1 MTQYFSNQVTIIT
14 GAGSGMG
21 RAYALAFAQLGAKLG
36 LNDFNQTGLN
46 ETIELIK
53 KQSPHCTIVSEVF
66 DVSDQ
71 NKMLSFADL
80 CQRKLGNAF
89 VVINNAGIE
98 GAYTPAWLL
107 DLSSYERAMKINFF
121 GVVSGTRAFLPQL
134 LLKNKGHIV
143 NVSSIFGLVGTPN
156 HSDYCASKFAV
167 RGFSEALMCEL
178 QNSGVQ
184 VHLLHPGG
192 IETNIVQ
199 STNGQAF
206 SKNYLKTS
214 PEQITAHLIKH
225 IEKGTTRI
233 VYGNNSLK
241 IWLGSKLVPL
251 KILNKFIWSD
261 MKKVID
267 QKPYNLIKL
276 KKGLFK

>member
-1 MTQYFSNQVTIIT
+1 MTQYFYNKVIIIT
-14 GAGSGMG
+14 GSGSGMG
-21 RAYALAFAQLGAKLG
+21 RTYALAFAKLGAKLG
-36 LNDFNQTGLN
+36 LNDFNLAGLN
-46 ETIELIK
+46 ETIQLIK
-53 KQSPHCTIVSEVF
+53 DKTPNCNIVSQVF

-71 NKMLSFADL
+71 NQMLTFANL
-80 CQRKLGNAF
+80 CQQKLGNAF
-89 VVINNAGIE
+89 VIINNAGIE
-98 GAYTPAWLL
+98 GAYMPAWQM
-107 DLSSYERAMKINFF
+107 DLSSYEHVMKINFF

-134 LLKNKGHIV
+134 LSEHTGHIV

-192 IETNIVQ
+192 IDTNIAK
-199 STNGQAF
+199 SEGGQAF

-214 PEQITAHLIKH
+214 PEEITEYLIKH
-225 IEKGTTRI
+225 IERGSTRI
-233 VYGNNSLK
+233 IYGNDSLK
-241 IWLGSKLVPL
+241 VWLGSKFVPL
-251 KILNKFIWSD
+251 KILNKLIWSD

-267 QKPYNLIKL
+267 QKPYKLIKL
-276 KKGLFK
+276 KKGIFK